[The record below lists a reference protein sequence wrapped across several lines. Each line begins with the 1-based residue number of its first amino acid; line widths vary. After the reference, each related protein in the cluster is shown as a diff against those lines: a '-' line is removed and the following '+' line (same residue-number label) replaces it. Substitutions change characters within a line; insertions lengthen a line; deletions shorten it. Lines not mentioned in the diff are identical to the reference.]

1 MEKDKNCNNAFIA
14 SAVVAEVAVAE
25 DEAVV
30 AVTTAESYPMAYAS
44 VATATP
50 VASLPSKHVPSQAN
64 DDDDDLKA
72 KYAMYDYSHDDN
84 YVVHEGTTGV
94 VSVATA
100 PATDSKI
107 PHNTPYTTPYDTE
120 MERRIAEEATRRGR
134 MLSEQEILDIRRI
147 NFKANAIN
155 NHDQLKVALANQ
167 NAMYQNYKEETGLTQ
182 TSSTIPYEAV
192 AIPAGTATT
201 REPEYF
207 PGGTYGKGG
216 YEIADYETST
226 YETTDYKFTEYKSV
240 YDP

>member
-1 MEKDKNCNNAFIA
+1 MENKDCNNTITA

-30 AVTTAESYPMAYAS
+30 AVAATESFPMAYAS

-50 VASLPSKHVPSQAN
+50 AASIPKKNISNLES
-64 DDDDDLKA
+64 DDSDDLKA
-72 KYAMYDYSHDDN
+72 KYVSYDYSHDDN
-84 YVVHEGTTGV
+84 FVVHE
-94 VSVATA
+94 ATA
-100 PATDSKI
+100 NVASAPTCKI
-107 PHNTPYTTPYDTE
+107 PHNTPYATPYDAD

-134 MLSEQEILDIRRI
+134 MLSEQEIQDIRRV
-147 NFKANAIN
+147 NYNANAIN
-155 NHDQLKVALANQ
+155 NHEQQKVALANQ
-167 NAMYQNYKEETGLTQ
+167 NALYQNYKEETGLTQ

-192 AIPAGTATT
+192 AIPATSTAT
-201 REPEYF
+201 REAEYF

-216 YEIADYETST
+216 YEISDYETST

>member
-1 MEKDKNCNNAFIA
+1 MENYDNKNTITA
-14 SAVVAEVAVAE
+14 SAVIAEVAVAE

-30 AVTTAESYPMAYAS
+30 AVATAESFPTAYAS

-50 VASLPSKHVPSQAN
+50 IASIPKNNVASLAN
-64 DDDDDLKA
+64 DDDGDDLKA
-72 KYAMYDYSHDDN
+72 KYAMYDYSHDDK
-84 YVVHEGTTGV
+84 YVVHEALTGV
-94 VSVATA
+94 ASVAS
-100 PATDSKI
+100 ATTSKI
-107 PHNTPYTTPYDTE
+107 PHNTPYTTPYDPE
-120 MERRIAEEATRRGR
+120 MERRIAEEATRRGH
-134 MLSEQEILDIRRI
+134 MLSEQEIQDIRRV
-147 NFKANAIN
+147 NYKANAIN
-155 NHDQLKVALANQ
+155 NQEQLKVALANQ

-192 AIPAGTATT
+192 AIPTSTTAT

-216 YEIADYETST
+216 YEISDYETST